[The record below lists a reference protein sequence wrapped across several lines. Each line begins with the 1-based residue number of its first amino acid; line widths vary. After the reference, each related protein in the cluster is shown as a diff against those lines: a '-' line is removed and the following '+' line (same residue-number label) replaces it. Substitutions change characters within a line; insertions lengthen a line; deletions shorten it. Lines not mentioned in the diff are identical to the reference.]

1 MGLYGMMRTA
11 VSGMNAQATRLSAVA
26 DNVANA
32 GTNGYKRTGID
43 FHTQVLKQSADSYDS
58 GSVRTSVHSEI
69 NRQGA
74 LKSTTSS
81 TDLAISGEGFFV
93 VQDKAQ
99 GIYLTRAGSFII
111 NNEGILENAN
121 GVALLGYD
129 IGASAAPPVA
139 NGFGGLVPVN
149 VGIQALDANPTNG
162 GVLVPNLPANA
173 AITPAGSLPSDN
185 LAVSTS
191 SGKSSMVVYDSI
203 GNEKIID
210 IYFAK
215 TAANTWE
222 MTTYDSSQSTSGSF
236 PYSTAAL
243 STQTLVFDGTT
254 GQILGGGAVTASV
267 PIPGGVTMDLTM
279 DGISQLGTDYQLIT
293 ANANGSAPAG
303 IDRVEISADGTVF
316 GIFQNGF
323 ASPIFKLA
331 LAKVISPDRLS
342 PQPGNLFSATI
353 ESGDVLVGAANTQGF
368 GNIQSNALEES
379 NVDMAAELTIMIESQ
394 RSYTANSKVF
404 QTGSDLMDV
413 LVNLKR

>member
-43 FHTQVLKQSADSYDS
+43 FHTQVLEQSAGSYNS

-69 NRQGA
+69 SRQGA
-74 LKSTTSS
+74 IKSSNS
-81 TDLAISGEGFFV
+81 PTDLAISGEGFFV
-93 VQDKAQ
+93 VQDDAQ
-99 GIYLTRAGSFII
+99 GTYLTRAGSFVI

-121 GVALLGYD
+121 GVSLLGYD
-129 IGASAAPPVA
+129 ISATGTPPVA

-149 VGIQALDANPTNG
+149 IGIQALDANPTTS

-173 AITPAGSLPSDN
+173 AIVAAGSLPSDN
-185 LAVSTS
+185 LITSDS
-191 SGKSSMVVYDSI
+191 SGKSSLVVYDSI
-203 GNEKIID
+203 GNEKTID

-215 TAANTWE
+215 TAANVWE
-222 MTTYDSSQSTSGSF
+222 MTTYDSSQTTTGTF
-236 PYSTAAL
+236 PYATGAL
-243 STQTLVFDGTT
+243 STQSLTFDGAT
-254 GQILGGGAVTASV
+254 GQILGGGSVSATV
-267 PIPGGVTMDLTM
+267 PIPGGVAMDLVM

-293 ANANGSAPAG
+293 ANANGSAPAS
-303 IDRVEISADGTVF
+303 IDRVEISGDGTVF
-316 GIFQNGF
+316 GIFGNGF
-323 ASPIFKLA
+323 ASPIYKLA
-331 LAKVISPDRLS
+331 LAKVISADRLN
-342 PQPGNLFSATI
+342 PLPGNLFSATI
-353 ESGDVLVGAANTQGF
+353 ESGDVLIGSANTEGF
-368 GNIQSNALEES
+368 GSVQANALEES